1 MGSVHLRPGA
11 TVGEQAVAEFHQSLE
26 DYPYASMPASVW
38 QRMNIG
44 VDTPVHRFSDR
55 FIALKG
61 IPGASEADFMKAW
74 WEPRAVGEVVID
86 LDALLLDHRIQQVS
100 QLETHI
106 CLPDLWRTRLGEK
119 RNWSQRRVVLPRSRV
134 YHRGRARGGGQQ
146 RRQERRGAR

>member
-11 TVGEQAVAEFHQSLE
+11 TVGEQTVAEFHQSLE

-44 VDTPVHRFSDR
+44 VDTPVNRFCDKR

-61 IPGASEADFMKAW
+61 IPGASKADFMKAW
-74 WEPRAVGEVVID
+74 WEPRAVEEVVID
-86 LDALLLDHRIQQVS
+86 LDAPLLEVVIDLDAPLLDHRIQQVS

-106 CLPDLWRTRLGEK
+106 C
-119 RNWSQRRVVLPRSRV
+119 
-134 YHRGRARGGGQQ
+134 
-146 RRQERRGAR
+146 

>member
-44 VDTPVHRFSDR
+44 VDTPVHRFSD
-55 FIALKG
+55 LVVG
-61 IPGASEADFMKAW
+61 DLDW

-86 LDALLLDHRIQQVS
+86 LDAPFLNHRIQQVS